1 MHLKRVM
8 LSKKIDEIVFWT
20 WQYFKNSDKAKSMLM
35 AIASQLNV
43 LYVTFTRSHSTQ
55 FQNHKL
61 MAIGAL
67 IINYISIVDFCENA
81 IASGTDVCH
90 GEVASKLKGFLKTF
104 KSYKYLA
111 SLPFYHLTLK
121 ETAHLAYIM
130 QSSSTLITDIVEP
143 INNCKDKLEELQH
156 HKVEL
161 PFEICLDESDKNI
174 VIVQAQAINLP
185 ASMTFSANPRLTSK
199 QTERYLKTF
208 MR

>member
-8 LSKKIDEIVFWT
+8 LSKKIDEIVFWI
-20 WQYFKNSDKAKSMLM
+20 WQYFKNSGKAKSMLM

-43 LYVTFTRSHSTQ
+43 LYVTFTRSHGTR

-61 MAIGAL
+61 MAIRAL

-121 ETAHLAYIM
+121 ERAHLAYIM

-143 INNCKDKLEELQH
+143 INDCKDKLEELQH

-161 PFEICLDESDKNI
+161 HFEICLDESDKNI

-185 ASMTFSANPRLTSK
+185 ASMTFSVNPCLTSK